1 MAQYANLKDY
11 FQNKHNELI
20 QEAISNHINDGRRVI
35 ESIVRSLVC
44 TNDDA
49 EYNAEFEIGVSVKVT
64 GTEKNTSYSYIVTV
78 RGNLEQ
84 RFKDIQIKGVRR
96 VTSDMFPEDNI
107 LSQFILPYIP
117 RESVEDI
124 GNGIY
129 KAFTKNGIFYG
140 CKINIDYLV
149 ETRTLCISPLNDNC
163 LGRII
168 LAKSDVE
175 IMRYEQTKQEKILKK
190 EKIHAEPGTILLN
203 YKKYVE
209 EGDGRMRV
217 TIAHELI
224 HLRYHSRFLKV
235 LLLLG
240 EEKVDLYSSTE
251 PITLTDN
258 KTDWMMMQ
266 VVQRAKA
273 GDVVV
278 VLDPTNAFCKEEL
291 TGHQMPEEIIDNYFT
306 FWDMSTQ
313 GWPVN
318 ILDFE
323 GCVDFEQK
331 VKRLSSLLIS
341 GMHSTG
347 ENQKAIVMTKVEGW
361 LSEYE
366 KNNSLSI
373 YSLWA
378 RFDENAEER
387 KLQTKLNALL
397 STVKDMKNE
406 VQPPGWS
413 NLLSEQGKVIVISV
427 GNATINVDA
436 NPFDILIDTLYSFKD
451 KNRDSQ
457 MTVVLDEVQM
467 LNHRKD
473 STLVHIL
480 SRVRKLDISVI
491 LASQDYLN
499 RSLSAV
505 YKYCGTHIL
514 FRPLGEECIKA
525 VAELTKLDINVIRTL
540 PNFCCAIMG
549 SIYSKYNQMNIQLE
563 SAVIGETYRPPY
575 VGNY

>member
-1 MAQYANLKDY
+1 
-11 FQNKHNELI
+11 
-20 QEAISNHINDGRRVI
+20 
-35 ESIVRSLVC
+35 
-44 TNDDA
+44 
-49 EYNAEFEIGVSVKVT
+49 
-64 GTEKNTSYSYIVTV
+64 
-78 RGNLEQ
+78 
-84 RFKDIQIKGVRR
+84 
-96 VTSDMFPEDNI
+96 
-107 LSQFILPYIP
+107 
-117 RESVEDI
+117 
-124 GNGIY
+124 
-129 KAFTKNGIFYG
+129 
-140 CKINIDYLV
+140 
-149 ETRTLCISPLNDNC
+149 
-163 LGRII
+163 
-168 LAKSDVE
+168 
-175 IMRYEQTKQEKILKK
+175 
-190 EKIHAEPGTILLN
+190 
-203 YKKYVE
+203 
-209 EGDGRMRV
+209 
-217 TIAHELI
+217 
-224 HLRYHSRFLKV
+224 
-235 LLLLG
+235 
-240 EEKVDLYSSTE
+240 
-251 PITLTDN
+251 
-258 KTDWMMMQ
+258 
-266 VVQRAKA
+266 
-273 GDVVV
+273 
-278 VLDPTNAFCKEEL
+278 
-291 TGHQMPEEIIDNYFT
+291 
-306 FWDMSTQ
+306 MSTQ
-313 GWPVN
+313 GWLVN

-323 GCVDFEQK
+323 DCVDFEQK

-341 GMHSTG
+341 GMHPTG

-366 KNNSLSI
+366 KNNSLSL
-373 YSLWA
+373 YSLLA
-378 RFDENAEER
+378 RFNENAEER

-397 STVKDMKNE
+397 SAVKDMKNE

-413 NLLSEQGKVIVISV
+413 NLLSEQRKVLVISV

-457 MTVVLDEVQM
+457 MTVVLDEVQT

-540 PNFCCAIMG
+540 SNFCCAIMG

-563 SAVIGETYRPPY
+563 SAVIGETYRQPY

>member
-64 GTEKNTSYSYIVTV
+64 CTEKNTSYSYIVTV

-96 VTSDMFPEDNI
+96 VTSDMFSEDNI

-129 KAFTKNGIFYG
+129 KDFTKNGIFYG

-175 IMRYEQTKQEKILKK
+175 IMRYEQTKQEKI
-190 EKIHAEPGTILLN
+190 HAKPGTILLN

-258 KTDWMMMQ
+258 MTDIQKALCIAEWQANVLSMRLAIPKTT
-266 VVQRAKA
+266 VPTVISKI
-273 GDVVV
+273 
-278 VLDPTNAFCKEEL
+278 VLDTYYCYENQGDRMQAYVIKFAEKYGVSCYVAKERL
-291 TGHQMPEEIIDNYFT
+291 RQLGYDCFDGTIIEFDNNKKKPFT
-306 FWDMSTQ
+306 FPHGTLKEDETFVIDRDSYERLLREDTAFAELINS
-313 GWPVN
+313 GRYVYLGYVVCLFDPKYIN
-318 ILDFE
+318 IE
-323 GCVDFEQK
+323 ENAE
-331 VKRLSSLLIS
+331 SIELI
-341 GMHSTG
+341 
-347 ENQKAIVMTKVEGW
+347 
-361 LSEYE
+361 LSEYAREQAE
-366 KNNSLSI
+366 KCLLKFHLRNEKASDTSYYYNGASYPTTSTETTSL
-373 YSLWA
+373 
-378 RFDENAEER
+378 
-387 KLQTKLNALL
+387 
-397 STVKDMKNE
+397 M
-406 VQPPGWS
+406 
-413 NLLSEQGKVIVISV
+413 
-427 GNATINVDA
+427 
-436 NPFDILIDTLYSFKD
+436 
-451 KNRDSQ
+451 
-457 MTVVLDEVQM
+457 
-467 LNHRKD
+467 
-473 STLVHIL
+473 
-480 SRVRKLDISVI
+480 
-491 LASQDYLN
+491 
-499 RSLSAV
+499 
-505 YKYCGTHIL
+505 
-514 FRPLGEECIKA
+514 
-525 VAELTKLDINVIRTL
+525 
-540 PNFCCAIMG
+540 
-549 SIYSKYNQMNIQLE
+549 
-563 SAVIGETYRPPY
+563 
-575 VGNY
+575 